1 MLWIQNLKVS
11 LRLILKTADPAC
23 LRRLGKHTQ
32 SPVGVPSMLV
42 CVCTSMWI
50 KKCLAAMLAVKRLTS
65 VTSEVNLRNPLHSS
79 EEAYTWGFYSGFEI
93 QSRRHQKSK
102 TGLRGIS
109 GPTKRTDVLQIYFV
123 KESTPCRHYEVLEYT
138 TSDDAGVA
146 DWRDRSCSSFSRFF
160 KRTSRLNLLRCDS
173 MFAQILQNITW

>member
-1 MLWIQNLKVS
+1 
-11 LRLILKTADPAC
+11 
-23 LRRLGKHTQ
+23 
-32 SPVGVPSMLV
+32 MLV
-42 CVCTSMWI
+42 YVCTSMWI

-79 EEAYTWGFYSGFEI
+79 EEADTRGIYSGFEI

-123 KESTPCRHYEVLEYT
+123 KESSVLKAHL
-138 TSDDAGVA
+138 AGTMRSSSTLPAMMPVSPTNATAAALRFLASSNGLVA
-146 DWRDRSCSSFSRFF
+146 
-160 KRTSRLNLLRCDS
+160 
-173 MFAQILQNITW
+173 